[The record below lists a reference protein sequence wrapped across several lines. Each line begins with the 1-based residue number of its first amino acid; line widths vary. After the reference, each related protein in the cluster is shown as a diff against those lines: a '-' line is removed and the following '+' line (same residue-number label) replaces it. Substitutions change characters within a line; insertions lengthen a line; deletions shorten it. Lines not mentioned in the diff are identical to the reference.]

1 MFDGSVEHGISWLNV
16 MTVLLS
22 VSLNRIKKNTV
33 LHLCLR
39 CYFESIFSLRC
50 FLC

>member
-16 MTVLLS
+16 MTFLLS

-33 LHLCLR
+33 LHLYLKY
-39 CYFESIFSLRC
+39 YFESIFSLRC